1 MLNQDSITLEYKNT
15 PGEILT
21 YTSTVNSNQSM
32 KEGDHP
38 AQESSSVMTMV
49 MEQKTIA
56 VKGELID
63 LEMIIPQGEIKRGQ
77 DTMPLPNA
85 GQKIGITMKKSGDI
99 VKTTLASPF
108 SQPSFPS
115 KSLKAGDSW
124 ELKNNMDIPIG
135 ENGQK
140 KSIVLN
146 YRYTL
151 TGFERIKGYE
161 AAVIDIVCPAVKTE
175 IDEEIKQSISAS
187 GKTYFAHRE
196 GRLISSSVTTHT
208 DIVAPGASITTDITV
223 EIELTDAKSPSFGTS
238 SVSGGEEQF
247 IIGV

>member
-1 MLNQDSITLEYKNT
+1 MLHQDSITIEYKNT

-21 YTSTVNSNQSM
+21 YSSTVNSTQSM

-63 LEMIIPQGEIKRGQ
+63 LEMIIPEGEIKRGQ

-85 GQKIGITMKKSGDI
+85 GQKIGITMKKNGDI

-108 SQPSFPS
+108 SQPKFPS

-124 ELKNNMDIPIG
+124 DLKNQMEIPIG

-140 KSIVLN
+140 KSLVLN

-151 TGFERIKGYE
+151 TGFERVKGYE
-161 AAVIDIVCPAVKTE
+161 AAVIDVICPEVTTQ
-175 IDEEIKQSISAS
+175 IDDEIKQSISAS

-223 EIELTDAKSPSFGTS
+223 DIELTDAKSPSFGTA

-247 IIGV
+247 LIGI